1 MARKRKVE
9 SDDERTERM
18 KKGARRATEDATAAD
33 DDIDA
38 MVKQSIALYGA

>member
-9 SDDERTERM
+9 SDDERAERM
-18 KKGARRATEDATAAD
+18 KKDARRTTEDATAAA

-38 MVKQSIALYGA
+38 MVKRSIALYGA

>member
-9 SDDERTERM
+9 SDDERAERM
-18 KKGARRATEDATAAD
+18 KKDAHRATEDATAAD

-38 MVKQSIALYGA
+38 MVKRSIALYGA